1 MSLQERLELP
11 NVSHVHFFLDDQ
23 AQNFIARVLESASNV
38 STAKLNGCLK
48 KAFEKIRYFDLNK
61 VFRTDY

>member
-1 MSLQERLELP
+1 MFLMCI
-11 NVSHVHFFLDDQ
+11 FFLDDQ

-38 STAKLNGCLK
+38 SAAKLNSCLK
-48 KAFEKIRYFDLNK
+48 KAFEKIRLIRYFDLNK

>member
-1 MSLQERLELP
+1 MFLMCI
-11 NVSHVHFFLDDQ
+11 FFLDDQ

-38 STAKLNGCLK
+38 STAKLNSCLK

>member
-1 MSLQERLELP
+1 MFLMCI
-11 NVSHVHFFLDDQ
+11 FFLDDQ

-38 STAKLNGCLK
+38 STVKLNSCLK
-48 KAFEKIRYFDLNK
+48 KAFEKIRLIRYFDLNK